1 MNIFQIPDQFIE
13 DVRRL
18 ADMTEDRSSVV
29 SEVEE
34 LYGSLFE
41 RISDAVQ
48 DEELNKWLDGEFK
61 ELDPIVN
68 RAVGNLKSAMFL
80 DIWVKACKLENKQK
94 RERREV

>member
-1 MNIFQIPDQFIE
+1 MNLFQIPDQFIE

-80 DIWVKACKLENKQK
+80 DIWVKACKIENKQK

>member
-1 MNIFQIPDQFIE
+1 MNLFQIPDQFIE

-48 DEELNKWLDGEFK
+48 DEELNKWLDEEFE

-80 DIWVKACKLENKQK
+80 DIWVKACKIENKQK
-94 RERREV
+94 HERREA

>member
-1 MNIFQIPDQFIE
+1 MNLFQIPDQFIE

-94 RERREV
+94 RERREA